1 MVPETRVEAKE
12 MERSGQI
19 GDIRGG
25 RTDRL
30 CWYLGW
36 EMGEINKR
44 MNDDCNFFA
53 SAIGGLWWHL
63 LRRGRLGR
71 SEFGV

>member
-19 GDIRGG
+19 GDICGG

-44 MNDDCNFFA
+44 MNDDCNFFCF
-53 SAIGGLWWHL
+53 SNWWIMVAFTEK
-63 LRRGRLGR
+63 GQAGK
-71 SEFGV
+71 E